1 MSGLDTARRVL
12 AKEAEAIKTLAD
24 SLGPEFDRAV
34 ELLAGCKG
42 KVILTGM
49 GKSGLICRKI
59 AATLSSTGTPAFFL
73 HPAEGAH
80 GDLGVLSHGDVLV
93 AMSNS
98 GETAELLGLLP
109 LVRRLGVSLVSITGR
124 PGSTLARRSDVVLPV
139 IVEDEA
145 CPLNLAPMS
154 STTASLALGD
164 ALAAA
169 LMEKRNLTPED
180 FALVHPAGSLGRRL
194 TLRVEDLMLGEEG
207 VPRVRD
213 TDAMREAILEISSKK
228 LGITGVFDANG
239 KLVGVLT
246 DGDLR
251 RSIQS
256 GRDFLD
262 AQAGS
267 VMTSMPK
274 TTDRS
279 TLAIEALRL
288 MEEHSITSLFVTD
301 SEAGGAVCGVV
312 HIHHI
317 VRAGLE

>member
-1 MSGLDTARRVL
+1 MSSIETARRVL
-12 AKEAEAIKTLAD
+12 AKEAEAITSLAR
-24 SLGPEFDRAV
+24 SLGPDFDRAV
-34 ELLAGCKG
+34 ELLASCEG

-49 GKSGLICRKI
+49 GKSGIICKKI
-59 AATLSSTGTPAFFL
+59 AATFSSTGTPAFFL

-80 GDLGVLSHGDVLV
+80 GDLGVLSHGDVIV

-109 LVRRLGVSLVSITGR
+109 LVSRMGLTLVSITGR
-124 PGSTLARRSDVVLPV
+124 PNSTLARRSHVVLPV

-169 LMEKRNLTPED
+169 LMERRNLTPED

-194 TLRVEDLMLGEEG
+194 TLRVEDVMIDSAG
-207 VPRVRD
+207 VPRVKA
-213 TDAMREAILEISSKK
+213 TDPMREAIIEISSKK
-228 LGITGVFDANG
+228 LGVTGVFG
-239 KLVGVLT
+239 ETGELLGVLT

-251 RSIQS
+251 RCIQS

-262 AQAGS
+262 AEAGS
-267 VMTSMPK
+267 LMTASPK
-274 TTDRS
+274 TTRRD
-279 TLAIEALRL
+279 TLAIDALRL

-301 SEAGGAVCGVV
+301 SDEGGNVCGVV